1 MVDRIASADALARPS
16 RGLAPRP
23 KADQVRVLLAS
34 GTNVAVDRW
43 ADYFGL
49 STVRDTRYHP
59 PLGPIFK
66 ARSLHSKEINCQFRE
81 GRAALERLC
90 GVLGIVGVVFVDRA
104 GG

>member
-49 STVRDTRYHP
+49 IIYRTRHEIP
-59 PLGPIFK
+59 PPPPWTDLQSSIAPQQG
-66 ARSLHSKEINCQFRE
+66 
-81 GRAALERLC
+81 
-90 GVLGIVGVVFVDRA
+90 D
-104 GG
+104 